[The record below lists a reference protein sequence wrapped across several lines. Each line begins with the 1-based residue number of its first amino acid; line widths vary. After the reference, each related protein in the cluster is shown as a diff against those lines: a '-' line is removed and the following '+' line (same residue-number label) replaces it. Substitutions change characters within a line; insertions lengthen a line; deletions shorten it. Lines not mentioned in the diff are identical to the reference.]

1 MSKIDEK
8 TTCAGKNVAV
18 FPTEDVCLIFKEV
31 VRKGFTT
38 VTKTKS
44 GPEPPLRR
52 KIRQYYRIKTTAEHS
67 PPIEIR
73 IILPCALT
81 TGARLKLWRWY
92 PTTKQWKDITER
104 FSLKHHL
111 IIGRT
116 GDRLESMFGVT

>member
-1 MSKIDEK
+1 VSKIDEK
-8 TTCAGKNVAV
+8 TTGVGKNVAV
-18 FPTEDVCLIFKEV
+18 FPTEDVCLIFRGV

-38 VTKTKS
+38 VTKTKT

-52 KIRQYYRIKTTAEHS
+52 KIKQYYRIKTTAEHS

-73 IILPCALT
+73 IILPCTLM

-92 PTTKQWKDITER
+92 PTTKQWKDITKR

-116 GDRLESMFGVT
+116 DDRLESMFGVT

>member
-8 TTCAGKNVAV
+8 TTGVGKNVAV
-18 FPTEDVCLIFKEV
+18 FPTEDVCLIFREV

-38 VTKTKS
+38 VTKTKT
-44 GPEPPLRR
+44 GLEPPLRR
-52 KIRQYYRIKTTAEHS
+52 KIKQYYRIKTTAEHS

-73 IILPCALT
+73 IILPCTLM

-92 PTTKQWKDITER
+92 PTTKQWKDITKR
-104 FSLKHHL
+104 FSLKYHL

-116 GDRLESMFGVT
+116 DDHLESMFGVT